1 VKNKIYF
8 AGPSTKLEVER
19 LRMREY
25 ANAEGFTLDLNSLKW
40 KSADDTSYV
49 MVLEREARIVAT
61 MRGEVLK
68 SKTLLEKK
76 LECPWEF
83 PIELEGPVLLLSR
96 AATLGRQRSSGLN
109 LALRYRFLQ
118 MAKEHQL
125 RFVIGTFVKGSPRE
139 KSLADMGYQ
148 MFENTLG
155 WQRSTYR
162 SFVPVTVAVI
172 DMQKEGERALAYCRQ
187 HLSPELLETPFDE
200 VPSPLRYVE
209 DL

>member
-1 VKNKIYF
+1 MKNKIYF
-8 AGPSTKLEVER
+8 ADRSTKLEVER
-19 LRMREY
+19 LRMQEY
-25 ANAEGFTLDLNSLKW
+25 ANAEGFTLDLHSLRW
-40 KSADDTSYV
+40 KSADDSSYV
-49 MVLEREARIVAT
+49 MVLERDARIVAT

-68 SKTLLEKK
+68 SKMLLEKK
-76 LECPWEF
+76 LECPWDF

-96 AATLGRQRSSGLN
+96 AATLGQQRSSGLN

-139 KSLADMGYQ
+139 KSLAEMGYQ

-172 DMQKEGERALAYCRQ
+172 DMQKDGERALAYCRKY
-187 HLSPELLETPFDE
+187 LSPELLETPFDE
-200 VPSPLRYVE
+200 MPSPLRYVE
-209 DL
+209 EL